1 MTVSLTSPLNG
12 LAEAAQRPERV
23 PAVVAVI
30 QAPSAA
36 GPSLA
41 RLVRAGGYET
51 LRVKDPSRVR
61 ILVRRRWVDAVVAQ
75 VDALEPIRLLA
86 AIRAPRDLPLVA
98 VAEPGMVHPGDALD
112 AGADDVVGIPLDP
125 EEFLARLRAALR
137 RARPAGPSSLVVST
151 PDFTIDLSQR
161 CCVGPGGDVHL
172 TGIEWRLVDV
182 LCRRP
187 GRLVG
192 AEALLEQIWGSGQP
206 ARTAALRVHM
216 YDLRRKLEP
225 NPHQPRYFRT
235 EPGLGVRFV
244 PGGAGTVLGHG
255 GAGSAPNPRAVSP
268 PSPAVPA

>member
-1 MTVSLTSPLNG
+1 MTMSLVSTLNG
-12 LAEAAQRPERV
+12 LGSPSHVEDAQPPELV

-30 QAPSAA
+30 EAPSAA

-41 RLVRAGGYET
+41 RLVRAGGYEA

-61 ILVRRRWVDAVVAQ
+61 IVVRRRSVDAVVAH

-86 AIRAPRDLPLVA
+86 AIRAPRDLPVVA
-98 VAEPGMVHPGDALD
+98 VAEPGLVHPGDALD

-137 RARPAGPSSLVVST
+137 RARPAGGSSFVVST
-151 PDFTIDLSQR
+151 PDFTIDLSKR
-161 CCVGPGGDVHL
+161 SCLGPAGDVHL

-192 AEALLEQIWGSGQP
+192 ADVLLEHVWGPGEA
-206 ARTAALRVHM
+206 ARAAALRVHM

-235 EPGLGVRFV
+235 EPRLGVRFV
-244 PGGAGTVLGHG
+244 PGGAGTVHTGTVHNG
-255 GAGSAPNPRAVSP
+255 EESRGRPAAG
-268 PSPAVPA
+268 